1 MFDTMALTAGTRLG
15 PYEILA
21 PIGAGGMGEVWKATD
36 TRLGRMVAI
45 KVLKGAHSE
54 RFEQEARAIAALNH
68 PHICTLHD
76 VGPDYLVM
84 EYIEGVALSGPLPV
98 EEALRLALQMTAA
111 LEAAHAKGITHR
123 DLKPANILVTKEGV
137 KLLDFGLAKS
147 VEGADAT
154 RTIEGTILGTP
165 SYMAPEQIE
174 GKPCDA
180 RSDVFSF
187 GAVLYEMLAGSRAF
201 EGMAA
206 VLRDDPKP
214 PPGLESV
221 VMRCLEKQPAR
232 RFQNMAELREALQQA
247 AAKPVDKQPSIAVL
261 PFANMSADKEQEYF
275 SDGLA
280 EEIINVL
287 AQTPGLKVTAR
298 TSAFAFR
305 GKEQDVQKIA
315 EALHVRTILEG
326 SVRRS
331 GNRIRVMA
339 QLINAEDGYHLWSQ
353 RYDREMAD
361 LFDLQDEIAQSIAA
375 ALQVKLS
382 GSPMPVRNYKPSLLA
397 YEALLKARYY
407 SGNFNPELFPRIQE
421 CFEQAIALDPKFAL
435 AHCEYAASFVTRAIV
450 GALPLSQLVP
460 IVRSHAQKALE
471 LDPSLPEGHALL
483 GVVAGYLEH
492 DWKEAERRF
501 RLALARDPVPPLV
514 SRLYTAYYLLPTGR
528 PAEALGQTER
538 ALQEDPLDSI
548 LRVYRGASLAAL
560 GRAEDAMKEFHAILE
575 LNPNVVP
582 AHAYLGIYHMERGEL
597 DQALMHA
604 EKAYIL
610 TPLVSHSIGEFAGLL
625 KRTGELQRADEL
637 FAKLERANAFGAAR
651 GLATYYLMLDEFEA
665 AADWIEKA
673 IDQGDP
679 VALTTLRLRR
689 VGLSSTPHWARLMRK
704 LNLPEGV

>member
-1 MFDTMALTAGTRLG
+1 LFDTMALTAGTLLG

-21 PIGAGGMGEVWKATD
+21 PIGEGGMGEVWKATD
-36 TRLGRMVAI
+36 TRLGRVVAI

-54 RFEQEARAIAALNH
+54 RFEQEARAIATLNH
-68 PHICTLHD
+68 PNICTLYD

-84 EYIEGVALSGPLPV
+84 EYIEGSPLKGPLPV
-98 EEALRLALQMTAA
+98 DEAVRLAVQIASA
-111 LEAAHAKGITHR
+111 LEAAHAKGILHR
-123 DLKPANILVTKEGV
+123 DLKPGNVLVNAAGA
-137 KLLDFGLAKS
+137 KLLDFGLAKLT
-147 VEGADAT
+147 ADADT
-154 RTIEGTILGTP
+154 TQTVGISGTP
-165 SYMAPEQIE
+165 LYMSPEQAE
-174 GKPCDA
+174 GKVLDV
-180 RSDVFSF
+180 RTDVFSF
-187 GAVLYEMLAGSRAF
+187 GAVLYELLSGRRAF
-201 EGMAA
+201 DSLGA
-206 VLRDDPKP
+206 VLRDDPIP
-214 PPGLESV
+214 PPALKGV
-221 VMRCLEKQPAR
+221 VLRCLEKQPAR
-232 RFQNMAELREALQQA
+232 RFQTMAELREALLQA
-247 AAKPVDKQPSIAVL
+247 AAKPVEKQPSIAVL

-305 GKEQDVQKIA
+305 GKEQDIQKIA

-375 ALQVKLS
+375 ALQVELS
-382 GSPMPVRNYKPSLLA
+382 GSPAPVRNYKPSLPA

-407 SGNFNPELFPRIQE
+407 SGKFNPGLFPRIQE

-435 AHCEYAASFVTRAIV
+435 AHCEYAVSFVTRAIV

-460 IVRSHAQKALE
+460 ILRSHAQKALE

-514 SRLYTAYYLLPTGR
+514 SRLYTAYYLLPIGR
-528 PAEALGQTER
+528 PAEALEQVER

-548 LRVYRGASLAAL
+548 LRVYRGASLGAL
-560 GRAEDAMKEFHAILE
+560 GHDEDAIKEFHAILE

-582 AHAYLGIYHMERGEL
+582 AHAYLGIHHMERGEL

-610 TPLVSHSIGEFAGLL
+610 TPLVPHSIGEFAGLL
-625 KRTGELQRADEL
+625 KRVGELQRANEL
-637 FAKLERANAFGAAR
+637 FEKLQRADTFGAAR
-651 GLATYYLMLDEFEA
+651 GLATYYLMLDEFDA
-665 AADWIEKA
+665 AADWIERA

-689 VGLSSTPHWARLMRK
+689 MGLFSTPQWARLMRK
-704 LNLPEGV
+704 LNLPEGA